1 VASLKIFLRR
11 TRTLLW
17 TAISITIIFAAVLV
31 GVGKLLMPYSDRY
44 QPNLEAWLSDEFGQS
59 VTLESFKGEWNAFGP
74 RLSLRGLRIQTSA
87 GGSGAVAI
95 AEAAVDL
102 KPLNFFL
109 SGRALYN
116 FLVIGAD
123 FKLVHTKDGLYALSG
138 FGVGAADSE
147 EEVSVFK
154 HLVGIGELIL
164 ENSNLEYIDEM
175 RDVRL
180 RLSAIDAR
188 LQIDGDS
195 VSLKMQANLSDEMT
209 GRVYG
214 EVDATGLLQLA
225 QSRGLEEA
233 RWQFSIGDLLLP
245 AFQGRL
251 PPNPFLPQEGR
262 INAEFWCDWVSGRP
276 LHVRGVVD
284 LRDGHLVNGEQ
295 DIFVEHLNTR
305 LGWEFSGRGE
315 WRLDFDDL
323 HYDAG
328 ETSWTTPSLAIAR
341 NIDKDLGLWI
351 SADYLPL
358 DVPLSLARDIMSIY
372 GTAWPTFL
380 PNAATGSVSHL
391 ELMLDSSWG
400 LRQVKGS
407 ARQASIS
414 QWGNWPDIRGI
425 DGEINLGYG
434 FGSLNL
440 HANQLELNWPRMF
453 QEPLAFSFP
462 DCNIDLA
469 WGEQWQVGFKG
480 CRLLNDDIA
489 VLGDVV
495 IASNVGRPAVD
506 INVQIPRARLDNI
519 SPYWPQ
525 GIIRENV
532 VNWLRRGLVAGEIQN
547 SRFLIHGDMDDW
559 PFREGKGRFEAL
571 ARVGKVD
578 LDYFPGWPFAEG
590 VEATARF
597 EAASLSVEG
606 SINNVGGVSAQHV
619 TAEIADLKYP
629 LLKVNYSA
637 QSGLDKLVGFVMA
650 SPLEERLDT
659 DLSRFDFSGPAD
671 TTGLLQ
677 VPLGK
682 TPGQLEVDGTVVLQE
697 DDFTDPESEVTLGAI
712 KGELHYTREGIFGT
726 GLRAQFK
733 GKPARLDLAG
743 DSEAAERFRVDVTG
757 SFDVQEILPQFLIE
771 GYSELQR
778 VQGESAWTV
787 SVVVPEATPEQD
799 SAANLIIKSD
809 LVGVVMGLPAP
820 LRKEAGET
828 WPFELNYPLSG
839 PSGLLDV
846 HLLDRMLLRMDFPR
860 SDSGTDEEAE
870 ISRALIQFGK
880 GTTEMP
886 TPGLIRISGE
896 PDELDLD
903 GWVDL
908 IVDGANQGKGLDGLD
923 IEQCVLN
930 TAQLRFLDRHF
941 ADVNVIVDVG
951 EKDIKAK
958 FAAEDIT
965 GHVVF
970 NPDSGTT
977 GSLSAEFERLA
988 LAKPVTSGLDMQAD
1002 PGELPALHLYA
1013 KSFRYSGIEMGET
1026 RIEAYP
1032 SAGGFHF
1039 EKVETESDDLTIRA
1053 SGDWALHDKRQ
1064 RSDFNILV
1072 TAESL
1077 GEFLQSMDISS
1088 SLAGGQTVLRFN
1100 AWWPGSPA
1108 TFGLSKLNGEID
1120 FSVSR
1125 GQITNASAGGGR
1137 LLGLLSI
1144 QALPRRLSLD
1154 FRDVFDSGFDFEEA
1168 KGTFQMENGTAR
1180 TDDVVLS
1187 SSAAKISMSGSTDL
1201 VAQKYDQVMTVRP
1214 GLGNTLP
1221 VIGAIAGGPGGA
1233 AAGLALQGLLHE
1245 QLGEASQVQY
1255 TISGNWDEPLIE
1267 PVLKDKSGDEKADG

>member
-1 VASLKIFLRR
+1 M
-11 TRTLLW
+11 
-17 TAISITIIFAAVLV
+17 SIIIIIAAVLV
-31 GVGKLLMPYSDRY
+31 GVGKLLMPYSDQY
-44 QPNLEAWLSDEFGQS
+44 QPNLEAWLSDEFGQP

-87 GGSGAVAI
+87 GGSGEVAI

-109 SGRALYN
+109 PGRALYN
-116 FLVIGAD
+116 FRVIGAD
-123 FKLVHTKDGLYALSG
+123 FKLVHTADGLYALSG
-138 FGVGAADSE
+138 FGVGSTDSE
-147 EEVSVFK
+147 EEASVFK

-175 RDVRL
+175 HDVRL
-180 RLSAIDAR
+180 SLTTINAR
-188 LQIDGDS
+188 LQLDGDS
-195 VSLKMQANLSDEMT
+195 VSLKMQAHLSDEIT

-214 EVDATGLLQLA
+214 EVDATGLLELA
-225 QSRGLEEA
+225 ENRGLEEA
-233 RWQFSIGDLLLP
+233 RWQFSVGDLLL
-245 AFQGRL
+245 ASFQGRL

-262 INAEFWCDWVSGRP
+262 INAEFWCDWVKGRP
-276 LHVRGVVD
+276 LHVRGVID
-284 LRDGHLVNGEQ
+284 LRDGHLVTGEQ
-295 DIFVEHLNTR
+295 DIYVEHLNTR
-305 LGWEFSGRGE
+305 LGWKFSGKGE

-341 NIDKDLGLWI
+341 NMEEDLGLWI

-380 PNAATGSVSHL
+380 PNAATGSVSGL
-391 ELMLDSSWG
+391 ELMLDSTWH
-400 LRQVKGS
+400 LRQVKGT

-414 QWGNWPDIRGI
+414 QWGQWPDIRGI
-425 DGEINLGYG
+425 DGEIDLDYG
-434 FGSLNL
+434 FGSLVL

-453 QEPLAFSFP
+453 QDPLTFSFP
-462 DCNIDLA
+462 NCNIDLA
-469 WGEQWQVGFKG
+469 WSENWQIALKG

-489 VLGDVV
+489 VLGDVM
-495 IASNVGRPAVD
+495 ISSNTGRPSVD
-506 INVQIPRARLDNI
+506 INVQIPRAKLDNI

-525 GIIRENV
+525 AIIRENV
-532 VNWLRRGLVAGEIQN
+532 LNWLRRGLVAGELLN
-547 SRFLIHGDMDDW
+547 GRFLIHGDMDDW
-559 PFREGKGRFEAL
+559 PFLQGKGHFEAV
-571 ARVGKVD
+571 AEVGNVD
-578 LDYFPGWPFAEG
+578 LDYTPGWPFAEG
-590 VEATARF
+590 IEATARF
-597 EAASLSVEG
+597 EGASLSVEG
-606 SINNVGGVSAQHV
+606 NISNVGGVRVHHV
-619 TAEIADLKYP
+619 RADIADLKLP

-637 QSGLDKLVGFVMA
+637 QSSLDKLVGFVMA

-671 TTGLLQ
+671 TRGLLL

-682 TPGQLEVDGTVVLQE
+682 TPGQLVVDGTVDLREVH
-697 DDFTDPESEVTLGAI
+697 FTDPESDVTLDGI
-712 KGELHYTREGIFGT
+712 KGELRYSRQGVTAT

-743 DSEAAERFRVDVTG
+743 DSEAVERFRVDVTG
-757 SFDVQEILPQFLIE
+757 SFDVQEILPQFLKE
-771 GYSELQR
+771 GYSDLER

-787 SVVVPEATPEQD
+787 SVVVPEARPDEE
-799 SAANLIIKSD
+799 SGANLIIQSD
-809 LVGVVMGLPAP
+809 LVGVVMDLPAP

-828 WPFELNYPLSG
+828 WPFKLNYPLSG

-846 HLLDRMLLRMDFPR
+846 HLLDRMLLRLDFPR
-860 SDSGTDEEAE
+860 SETDPEDNE

-880 GTTEMP
+880 GTPQMP
-886 TPGLIRISGE
+886 APGLIRIRGE

-908 IVDGANQGKGLDGLD
+908 IVDGADRGKGLAGLD
-923 IEQCVLN
+923 MEKCVLH
-930 TAQLRFLDRHF
+930 TARARFLDRYF
-941 ADVNVIVDVG
+941 AEVDITIEVG
-951 EKDIKAK
+951 DKDIKAN
-958 FAAEDIT
+958 FEAEDIT
-965 GHVVF
+965 GRVVF
-970 NPDSGTT
+970 NPDSGIT

-1032 SAGGFHF
+1032 SSNGFHF

-1053 SGDWALHDKRQ
+1053 SGDWSLHDGRQ

-1108 TFGLSKLNGEID
+1108 TFGLKKLNGEID

-1187 SSAAKISMSGSTDL
+1187 SSAAKISMHGSTDL
-1201 VAQKYDQVMTVRP
+1201 VAQEYDQVMTVRP

-1221 VIGAIAGGPGGA
+1221 IIGAIAGGPGGA

-1255 TISGNWDEPLIE
+1255 TITGSWDEPLIE
-1267 PVLKDKSGDEKADG
+1267 PVLKEKAGEEKMDGS